1 MRICIYSI
9 IFFLISPA
17 VFSQIES
24 ETSDLIKTYENEIN
38 AYQSKLK
45 IIDDVQFRTT
55 VNRFENLRTSF
66 QFRLLLNSYGVIRT
80 KEAEIAV
87 IKELSKSNLLL
98 ESNKVLKSHY
108 DVIIKHYEI
117 ENQYHDII
125 SNLANAKRLDSLYD
139 EHIKSYQKI
148 DYKDYITNKQKL
160 ISLEQKQISYATLFD
175 ASKKQ
180 VNPEGN
186 MTFLSKINF
195 KKLKEHIAEIR
206 NSNLNN
212 LNQNHQ
218 KLQIDLLQTNINHF
232 NAKKNQIFENIIMS
246 HNLRE
251 DLIVNDRF
259 ALGVTIKL
267 PWFDATNKNAIHRLQ
282 FEKKMEEF
290 KSEILNKNIDFE
302 RNKFCADFDLNYKNY
317 EILLNHVNN
326 KSWTETYD
334 LIVNSGK
341 ISIFEVIEF
350 EKYRLTVQKDLNDTR
365 VMLLKLY
372 LEIIAMQGNV
382 AAFKEIFETE

>member
-9 IFFLISPA
+9 VFFLISSV

-45 IIDDVQFRTT
+45 IVDDVQFRTT

-66 QFRLLLNSYGVIRT
+66 QFRLLLNSYGVIKT

-98 ESNKVLKSHY
+98 ERNKVLKSHY
-108 DVIIKHYEI
+108 EVIIKHYEI
-117 ENQYHDII
+117 ENQFHDIN
-125 SNLANAKRLDSLYD
+125 SNLVNAKKLDSLY
-139 EHIKSYQKI
+139 EVYIKTYQEI

-160 ISLEQKQISYATLFD
+160 ISLEQKQIHFAAVFD
-175 ASKKQ
+175 SLKKQ
-180 VNPEGN
+180 VNPEGS
-186 MTFLSKINF
+186 MTLLSNINF
-195 KKLKEHIAEIR
+195 KKLKAQIDEIR

-218 KLQIDLLQTNINHF
+218 KLQIDLIQSNINHF
-232 NAKKNQIFENIIMS
+232 TAKKNQIFENIIMS

-267 PWFDATNKNAIHRLQ
+267 PWFDATNKNAIHKLQ

-302 RNKFCADFDLNYKNY
+302 LNKFCADFDLNYKNY
-317 EILLNHVNN
+317 QILLNHINN
-326 KSWTETYD
+326 KSWTETYN

-341 ISIFEVIEF
+341 ISIFDVIEF

-365 VMLLKLY
+365 VMLLKWY

-382 AAFKEIFETE
+382 TAFKEIFEP